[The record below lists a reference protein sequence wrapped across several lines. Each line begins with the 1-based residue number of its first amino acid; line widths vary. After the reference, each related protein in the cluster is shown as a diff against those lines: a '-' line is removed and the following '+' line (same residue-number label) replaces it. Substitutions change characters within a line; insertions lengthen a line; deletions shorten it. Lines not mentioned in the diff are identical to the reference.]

1 MTLSEKTPIQGS
13 ESNFEQSLKG
23 RFEGILRWPDLD
35 ALWIQVKASPA
46 PWYIYE
52 VGMQVPDS
60 QTSADDLAGEIDRI
74 DKILRDNHDED
85 YCGIVYVDNPEAPSL
100 IKVFGPKNLG
110 ASCGSSGSKTWP
122 RWILSH
128 MPPGEVG
135 VRLDDEG
142 KPAWWKAFSFK
153 KQ

>member
-1 MTLSEKTPIQGS
+1 MREKIKTQNPAP
-13 ESNFEQSLKG
+13 NFEQSLNG

-35 ALWIQVKASPA
+35 ALWGNVKDSATL
-46 PWYIYE
+46 WYIYE
-52 VGMQVPDS
+52 VGTDVPDS
-60 QTSADDLAGEIDRI
+60 QIPADMLAGEIDKI

-85 YCGIVYVDNPEAPSL
+85 YCGIVYVDDPDAPTL

-110 ASCGSSGSKTWP
+110 TSCGSSGSKTWP

-128 MPPGEVG
+128 MPPTEIGI
-135 VRLDDEG
+135 RLDDKG
-142 KPAWWKAFSFK
+142 KPAWWKSFHF